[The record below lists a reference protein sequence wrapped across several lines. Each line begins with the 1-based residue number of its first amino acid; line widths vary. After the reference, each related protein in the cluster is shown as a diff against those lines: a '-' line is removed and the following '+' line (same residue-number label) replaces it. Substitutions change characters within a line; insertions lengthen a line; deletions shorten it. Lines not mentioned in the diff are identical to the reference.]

1 MKRLLLAA
9 AFPLGLAGAGEIGV
23 EALRDISY
31 TAGQP
36 EDAAKHRLDIYRP
49 VSAHNATVLVF
60 IHGGAWSMGDRSR
73 YTALGNRFAR
83 EGILTAAPSYRL
95 APRNRHPAQI
105 EDVAAAFA
113 WVARHAESYG
123 GDPRR
128 IFVAGHSAGGHLAAL
143 LALDQRYLQG
153 LGLSSRDIRGVVA
166 LSGVYEIRGP
176 RSVFGDDPGALERAS
191 PLRYVG
197 AGAPPFLVAYCER
210 DFPTLPEQARRFHSA
225 LREAGVPAELLF
237 IPGQGHISEILHMA
251 AEDDPVVQAMLRFM
265 RR

>member
-1 MKRLLLAA
+1 MKRLLFAA
-9 AFPLGLAGAGEIGV
+9 ALPLWLAGAGEPGV
-23 EALRDISY
+23 EALRDITY

-49 VSAHNATVLVF
+49 LGARNATVLLFV
-60 IHGGAWSMGDRSR
+60 HGGAWSMGDRSR
-73 YTALGNRFAR
+73 YTALGNRFAQ
-83 EGILTAAPSYRL
+83 EGILTAVTSYRL
-95 APRNRHPAQI
+95 APKNQHPAQI

-113 WVARHAESYG
+113 WVVRNIERYG

-143 LALDQRYLQG
+143 LALDQRYLQA

-176 RSVFGDDPGALERAS
+176 RSVFGGDPGALQRAS
-191 PLRYVG
+191 PLRYVT

-210 DFPTLPEQARRFHSA
+210 DFATLPEQARRFHSA

-237 IPGQGHISEILHMA
+237 ILGQGHISEILHMA
-251 AEDDPVVQAMLRFM
+251 AQDDAIVQAMLRFM
-265 RR
+265 QR